1 MSINNIKKSR
11 GRPKVES
18 AAVLVRI
25 PTAVLNGLDAYAEK
39 SEEAIGR
46 PEAIRRI
53 LTDYLSRRGLIAKG
67 KR

>member
-18 AAVLVRI
+18 TAVLVRL
-25 PTAVLNGLDAYAEK
+25 PTFVLNGLEAYAEK
-39 SEEAIGR
+39 SGEAIGH

-53 LTDYLSRRGLIAKG
+53 LTDFLSRRGFIAKG
-67 KR
+67 EQ